1 MRVKLKKLVQN
12 EINKLLTRIQE
23 ETNSLKNTMNDK

>member
-1 MRVKLKKLVQN
+1 MKAKLKKLVQN

-23 ETNSLKNTMNDK
+23 ETSSLKNTMNEK